1 MQKKTILEKQRD
13 ALEEL
18 EKLQAAT
25 APSVICPPVGA
36 AVLQLLRRGAPLTPG
51 SLREQLADL
60 EGLRREYP
68 ALDRFQVAEALKVL
82 DSLASK

>member
-36 AVLQLLRRGAPLTPG
+36 AVLQLLRRGAPLTLG

-68 ALDRFQVAEALKVL
+68 ALDRSQVAEALKVL

>member
-1 MQKKTILEKQRD
+1 MQKKTILERQRD

-18 EKLQAAT
+18 EKLQAST
-25 APSVICPPVGA
+25 APSAICPSVGA
-36 AVLQLLRRGAPLTPG
+36 AVLQLLRRGAPLTPD

>member
-1 MQKKTILEKQRD
+1 MQKKTILERQRD

-36 AVLQLLRRGAPLTPG
+36 AVLQLLRRGAPLAPG
-51 SLREQLADL
+51 SLREQLADI

>member
-18 EKLQAAT
+18 ENLQAAT

-68 ALDRFQVAEALKVL
+68 ALDRSQVAEALKVL

>member
-1 MQKKTILEKQRD
+1 MQKKTILERQRE

-36 AVLQLLRRGAPLTPG
+36 AVLQLLRRGAPLTPD
-51 SLREQLADL
+51 SLRE
-60 EGLRREYP
+60 
-68 ALDRFQVAEALKVL
+68 
-82 DSLASK
+82 